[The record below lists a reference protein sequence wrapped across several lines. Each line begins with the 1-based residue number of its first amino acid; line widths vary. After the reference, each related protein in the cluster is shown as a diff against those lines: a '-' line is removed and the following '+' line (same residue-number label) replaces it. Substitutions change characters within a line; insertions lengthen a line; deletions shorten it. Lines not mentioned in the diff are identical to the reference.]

1 MKPQLLKLCLIL
13 SLFPLIFS
21 LVSCQNQ
28 QTQDRG
34 ITVTTN
40 QSQSQQKQRRTALI
54 IGNVSYQD
62 NPLKN
67 SINDAEAMA
76 NALKDVGF
84 DVILLEN
91 ADLKQI
97 ENAIDTF
104 HHQLKAG
111 GVGLFYYAGHG
122 TQVDGENYLIPVNV
136 KLDVAED
143 VRYEAIPV
151 GKVLARME
159 DAANQMNI
167 VILDACR
174 NNPFA
179 RKWRSSQRGLA
190 PIQSARGALIAFA
203 TEPGGVAADGEGE
216 NGLYTSFLLKH
227 LKTPNLDVELM
238 FKRVRED
245 VVQATQNKQVPWES
259 SSLVGD
265 FSFNPV
271 TVVQSSQPN
280 STTAETYFKQG
291 EDYRNNNQSD
301 KAIAAYTKAIEIN
314 PQYAEAYKNRGI
326 VYLNLKDYDKA
337 MADNNKA
344 IEINPQYSNAYNNR
358 GLVYRELKEYDKAM
372 ADYNKAI
379 EINPQLFQAY
389 ANRGSFYYNLKE
401 YEKAIADYNKVIEIN
416 PQYAE
421 AYYKRGYVYYNLKEY
436 DKAIKDYN
444 KAIEINPQ
452 LFQAY
457 YIRGSFYSDLKE
469 YEKAIKD
476 YNKVIEINPQLFQAY
491 NNRGIVYDDLKEYD
505 KAIKDYNKA
514 IEINPQYADA
524 YKNRGNVY
532 YYLKEYDKAMAD
544 YNKAIEINPQYPY
557 ASNNK
562 KLAEEAK
569 RNQ

>member
-13 SLFPLIFS
+13 SLFTLIFS

-34 ITVTTN
+34 ITITTN
-40 QSQSQQKQRRTALI
+40 QSQSQQKQRRTALV
-54 IGNVSYQD
+54 IGNASYQD

-122 TQVDGENYLIPVNV
+122 TQVDGENYLIPVNA

-271 TVVQSSQPN
+271 TVAQSSQPN

-291 EDYRNNNQSD
+291 EDYRNNNQYD

-326 VYLNLKDYDKA
+326 VYHN
-337 MADNNKA
+337 
-344 IEINPQYSNAYNNR
+344 
-358 GLVYRELKEYDKAM
+358 
-372 ADYNKAI
+372 
-379 EINPQLFQAY
+379 
-389 ANRGSFYYNLKE
+389 
-401 YEKAIADYNKVIEIN
+401 
-416 PQYAE
+416 
-421 AYYKRGYVYYNLKEY
+421 
-436 DKAIKDYN
+436 
-444 KAIEINPQ
+444 
-452 LFQAY
+452 
-457 YIRGSFYSDLKE
+457 
-469 YEKAIKD
+469 
-476 YNKVIEINPQLFQAY
+476 
-491 NNRGIVYDDLKEYD
+491 LKEYD

-524 YKNRGNVY
+524 YNGRGIVYYNLKDYEKAMADYNKAIEINPQLFQAYNNRGNVY
-532 YYLKEYDKAMAD
+532 SDLKEYDKAIKDFNKAIEINPQYAYAYNNRGNGYLELKEYDKAMADYNKALEINPQNADAYNNRGNVYSDLKEYDKAMAD
-544 YNKAIEINPQYPY
+544 YNKAIEINPQYYNAYNNRGIVYSDLKEYDKAIKDFNKAIEINPQNPY

>member
-34 ITVTTN
+34 ITITTN
-40 QSQSQQKQRRTALI
+40 QSQSQQKQRRTALV
-54 IGNVSYQD
+54 IGNASYQD

-122 TQVDGENYLIPVNV
+122 TQVDGENYLIPVNA

-259 SSLVGD
+259 S
-265 FSFNPV
+265 
-271 TVVQSSQPN
+271 
-280 STTAETYFKQG
+280 G
-291 EDYRNNNQSD
+291 EDYRNNNQYD

-326 VYLNLKDYDKA
+326 VYSDLKDYDKA

-344 IEINPQYSNAYNNR
+344 IEINPQYAEAYNNR
-358 GLVYRELKEYDKAM
+358 GVVYRILKD
-372 ADYNKAI
+372 
-379 EINPQLFQAY
+379 
-389 ANRGSFYYNLKE
+389 
-401 YEKAIADYNKVIEIN
+401 
-416 PQYAE
+416 
-421 AYYKRGYVYYNLKEY
+421 Y

-452 LFQAY
+452 LF
-457 YIRGSFYSDLKE
+457 
-469 YEKAIKD
+469 
-476 YNKVIEINPQLFQAY
+476 PAY
-491 NNRGIVYDDLKEYD
+491 NNRGVVYRILKDYD

-514 IEINPQYADA
+514 IEINPQYDDA
-524 YKNRGNVY
+524 YNGRGYVY
-532 YYLKEYDKAMAD
+532 YNLKEYDKAIKD
-544 YNKAIEINPQYPY
+544 FNKLIEINPQNPY

>member
-34 ITVTTN
+34 ITITTN
-40 QSQSQQKQRRTALI
+40 QSQSQQKQRRTALV
-54 IGNVSYQD
+54 IGNASYQD

-122 TQVDGENYLIPVNV
+122 TQVDGENYLIPVNA

-245 VVQATQNKQVPWES
+245 LVQATQNKQVPWEY

-271 TVVQSSQPN
+271 TVAQSSQPN

-291 EDYRNNNQSD
+291 EDYRNNNQYD
-301 KAIAAYTKAIEIN
+301 KALAAYTKAIEVN
-314 PQYAEAYKNRGI
+314 PQYAEEYDKAIKDYNKAMADYNKALEIELEDVYASYKNRGN
-326 VYLNLKDYDKA
+326 VY
-337 MADNNKA
+337 
-344 IEINPQYSNAYNNR
+344 YN
-358 GLVYRELKEYDKAM
+358 LKEYDKAM
-372 ADYNKAI
+372 ADYNKVL
-379 EINPQLFQAY
+379 EIDPQDAHAY
-389 ANRGSFYYNLKE
+389 LR
-401 YEKAIADYNKVIEIN
+401 
-416 PQYAE
+416 
-421 AYYKRGYVYYNLKEY
+421 
-436 DKAIKDYN
+436 
-444 KAIEINPQ
+444 
-452 LFQAY
+452 
-457 YIRGSFYSDLKE
+457 
-469 YEKAIKD
+469 
-476 YNKVIEINPQLFQAY
+476 
-491 NNRGIVYDDLKEYD
+491 RGIVYYD
-505 KAIKDYNKA
+505 
-514 IEINPQYADA
+514 
-524 YKNRGNVY
+524 
-532 YYLKEYDKAMAD
+532 LKEYDKAMAD
-544 YNKAIEINPQYPY
+544 YNKAIEINPQYAMAYNNRGLVYYNLKEYDKAIKDYNKALEIDPKVPY

>member
-28 QTQDRG
+28 QPQDRG
-34 ITVTTN
+34 ITITTN
-40 QSQSQQKQRRTALI
+40 QSQSQQKQRRTALV
-54 IGNVSYQD
+54 IGNASYQD

-122 TQVDGENYLIPVNV
+122 TQVDGENYLIPVNA

-245 VVQATQNKQVPWES
+245 LVQATQNKQVPWES

-271 TVVQSSQPN
+271 TVAQSSQPN

-291 EDYRNNNQSD
+291 EDYRNNNQYD
-301 KAIAAYTKAIEIN
+301 KALAAYTKAIEVN
-314 PQYAEAYKNRGI
+314 PQYAEAYLRRGN
-326 VYLNLKDYDKA
+326 VYH
-337 MADNNKA
+337 
-344 IEINPQYSNAYNNR
+344 
-358 GLVYRELKEYDKAM
+358 
-372 ADYNKAI
+372 
-379 EINPQLFQAY
+379 
-389 ANRGSFYYNLKE
+389 
-401 YEKAIADYNKVIEIN
+401 
-416 PQYAE
+416 
-421 AYYKRGYVYYNLKEY
+421 
-436 DKAIKDYN
+436 
-444 KAIEINPQ
+444 
-452 LFQAY
+452 
-457 YIRGSFYSDLKE
+457 
-469 YEKAIKD
+469 
-476 YNKVIEINPQLFQAY
+476 
-491 NNRGIVYDDLKEYD
+491 DLKEYD

-514 IEINPQYADA
+514 MADYNKALEIELEDVYAS

-532 YYLKEYDKAMAD
+532 YNLKEYDKAMADYNKVLEIDPQDAHAYLRRGIVYYDLKEYDKAMAD
-544 YNKAIEINPQYPY
+544 YNKAIEINPQYAMAYNNRGLVYYNLKEYDKAIKDYNKALEIDPKVPY

>member
-34 ITVTTN
+34 ITITTN
-40 QSQSQQKQRRTALI
+40 QSQSQQKQRRTALV
-54 IGNVSYQD
+54 IGNASYQD

-245 VVQATQNKQVPWES
+245 LVQATQNKQVPWEY

-271 TVVQSSQPN
+271 TVAQSSQPN

-291 EDYRNNNQSD
+291 EDYRNNNQYD
-301 KAIAAYTKAIEIN
+301 KALAAYTKAIEVN
-314 PQYAEAYKNRGI
+314 PQYAEAYLRRGN
-326 VYLNLKDYDKA
+326 VYH
-337 MADNNKA
+337 
-344 IEINPQYSNAYNNR
+344 
-358 GLVYRELKEYDKAM
+358 
-372 ADYNKAI
+372 
-379 EINPQLFQAY
+379 
-389 ANRGSFYYNLKE
+389 
-401 YEKAIADYNKVIEIN
+401 
-416 PQYAE
+416 
-421 AYYKRGYVYYNLKEY
+421 
-436 DKAIKDYN
+436 
-444 KAIEINPQ
+444 
-452 LFQAY
+452 
-457 YIRGSFYSDLKE
+457 
-469 YEKAIKD
+469 
-476 YNKVIEINPQLFQAY
+476 
-491 NNRGIVYDDLKEYD
+491 DLKEYD

-514 IEINPQYADA
+514 MADYNKALEIELEDVYAS

-532 YYLKEYDKAMAD
+532 YNLKEYDKAMADYNKVLEIDPQDAHAYLRRGIVYYDLKEYDKAMAD
-544 YNKAIEINPQYPY
+544 YNKAIEINPQYAMAYNNRGLVYYNLKEYDKAIKDYNKALEIDPKVPY

>member
-34 ITVTTN
+34 ITITTN
-40 QSQSQQKQRRTALI
+40 QSQSQQKQRRTALV
-54 IGNVSYQD
+54 IGNASYQD

-271 TVVQSSQPN
+271 TVAQSSPTPVQSILPKPILNQTPFLSSKKSPAEKNTNASVDAEKASSSLNQANLIWRSQSN
-280 STTAETYFKQG
+280 LTRISNLNQICFGTSTLTSVQTVFGYEKQPFTG
-291 EDYRNNNQSD
+291 TITIPYPKTKGCTTGDVLQGNFELSGNADNCVGTMTITWQNNNNAFIQWN
-301 KAIAAYTKAIEIN
+301 IN
-314 PQYAEAYKNRGI
+314 
-326 VYLNLKDYDKA
+326 NLGSACTVSTSYWK
-337 MADNNKA
+337 
-344 IEINPQYSNAYNNR
+344 INT
-358 GLVYRELKEYDKAM
+358 
-372 ADYNKAI
+372 
-379 EINPQLFQAY
+379 
-389 ANRGSFYYNLKE
+389 
-401 YEKAIADYNKVIEIN
+401 
-416 PQYAE
+416 
-421 AYYKRGYVYYNLKEY
+421 
-436 DKAIKDYN
+436 
-444 KAIEINPQ
+444 
-452 LFQAY
+452 
-457 YIRGSFYSDLKE
+457 
-469 YEKAIKD
+469 
-476 YNKVIEINPQLFQAY
+476 
-491 NNRGIVYDDLKEYD
+491 
-505 KAIKDYNKA
+505 
-514 IEINPQYADA
+514 
-524 YKNRGNVY
+524 
-532 YYLKEYDKAMAD
+532 
-544 YNKAIEINPQYPY
+544 YP
-557 ASNNK
+557 SS
-562 KLAEEAK
+562 L
-569 RNQ
+569 

>member
-34 ITVTTN
+34 ITITTN
-40 QSQSQQKQRRTALI
+40 QSQSQQKQRRTALV
-54 IGNVSYQD
+54 IGNASYQD

-203 TEPGGVAADGEGE
+203 TEPGGVAADGEG
-216 NGLYTSFLLKH
+216 
-227 LKTPNLDVELM
+227 
-238 FKRVRED
+238 
-245 VVQATQNKQVPWES
+245 
-259 SSLVGD
+259 
-265 FSFNPV
+265 
-271 TVVQSSQPN
+271 QSSQPN

-291 EDYRNNNQSD
+291 EDYRNNNQYD
-301 KAIAAYTKAIEIN
+301 KALAAYTKAIEVN
-314 PQYAEAYKNRGI
+314 PQYADAYLDRGI
-326 VYLNLKDYDKA
+326 VYYNLKEYDKA
-337 MADNNKA
+337 MADYNKVL
-344 IEINPQYSNAYNNR
+344 EINPQDAYAYHNR
-358 GLVYRELKEYDKAM
+358 GLVYYNLKEYDKAMADYNKVLEINPQDADAYYNRGNVYYNLKEYDKAM

-379 EINPQLFQAY
+379 EINPQDADAY
-389 ANRGSFYYNLKE
+389 HNRGL
-401 YEKAIADYNKVIEIN
+401 
-416 PQYAE
+416 
-421 AYYKRGYVYYNLKEY
+421 VYRNLKEY

-444 KAIEINPQ
+444 KALEIDPQ
-452 LFQAY
+452 
-457 YIRGSFYSDLKE
+457 D
-469 YEKAIKD
+469 
-476 YNKVIEINPQLFQAY
+476 
-491 NNRGIVYDDLKEYD
+491 
-505 KAIKDYNKA
+505 
-514 IEINPQYADA
+514 ADA
-524 YKNRGNVY
+524 YNGRGLVY
-532 YYLKEYDKAMAD
+532 HDLKEYDKAMAD
-544 YNKAIEINPQYPY
+544 YNKAIEVNPQDAYAYNNRGNLYYDLKEYDKAIKDCNKALEIDPKHPY

>member
-40 QSQSQQKQRRTALI
+40 QSQSQQKQRRTALV

-122 TQVDGENYLIPVNV
+122 TQVDGENYLIPVNA

-271 TVVQSSQPN
+271 TVAQSSQPN

-326 VYLNLKDYDKA
+326 VYYNLNKYDEA
-337 MADNNKA
+337 IADNNKA

-358 GLVYRELKEYDKAM
+358 GLVY
-372 ADYNKAI
+372 
-379 EINPQLFQAY
+379 
-389 ANRGSFYYNLKE
+389 YNLKE
-401 YEKAIADYNKVIEIN
+401 YDKAIADYNKVIEIN
-416 PQYAE
+416 PQDAE
-421 AYYKRGYVYYNLKEY
+421 AYYKRGYVYYDLKDYDKAIKDYTKAIEINPQFADGINLRLADAYHNRGYVYDNLKEY

-444 KAIEINPQ
+444 KALEIDP
-452 LFQAY
+452 
-457 YIRGSFYSDLKE
+457 
-469 YEKAIKD
+469 
-476 YNKVIEINPQLFQAY
+476 KVRN
-491 NNRGIVYDDLKEYD
+491 
-505 KAIKDYNKA
+505 
-514 IEINPQYADA
+514 
-524 YKNRGNVY
+524 
-532 YYLKEYDKAMAD
+532 
-544 YNKAIEINPQYPY
+544 

>member
-28 QTQDRG
+28 QPQDRG
-34 ITVTTN
+34 ITITTN
-40 QSQSQQKQRRTALI
+40 QSQSQQKQRRTALV
-54 IGNVSYQD
+54 IGNASYQD

-122 TQVDGENYLIPVNV
+122 IQVDGENYLIPVNA

-245 VVQATQNKQVPWES
+245 LVQATQNKQVPWEY

-271 TVVQSSQPN
+271 TVAQSSQPN

-291 EDYRNNNQSD
+291 EDYRHNNQYD
-301 KAIAAYTKAIEIN
+301 KAIAAYNKAIEVN
-314 PQYAEAYKNRGI
+314 PQYAEAYLRRGN
-326 VYLNLKDYDKA
+326 VYHY
-337 MADNNKA
+337 
-344 IEINPQYSNAYNNR
+344 
-358 GLVYRELKEYDKAM
+358 
-372 ADYNKAI
+372 
-379 EINPQLFQAY
+379 
-389 ANRGSFYYNLKE
+389 
-401 YEKAIADYNKVIEIN
+401 
-416 PQYAE
+416 
-421 AYYKRGYVYYNLKEY
+421 LKEY

-444 KAIEINPQ
+444 KAM
-452 LFQAY
+452 A
-457 YIRGSFYSDLKE
+457 
-469 YEKAIKD
+469 
-476 YNKVIEINPQLFQAY
+476 
-491 NNRGIVYDDLKEYD
+491 
-505 KAIKDYNKA
+505 DYNKA
-514 IEINPQYADA
+514 LEIELEDVYAS

-532 YYLKEYDKAMAD
+532 YNLKEYDKAMADYNKVLEIDPQDAHAYLRRGIVYYDLKEYDKAMAD
-544 YNKAIEINPQYPY
+544 YNKAIEINPQYAMAYNNRGLVYYNLKEYDKAIKDYNKALEIDPKVPY

>member
-34 ITVTTN
+34 ITITTN
-40 QSQSQQKQRRTALI
+40 QSQSQQKQRRTALV
-54 IGNVSYQD
+54 IGNASYQD

-122 TQVDGENYLIPVNV
+122 TQVDGENYLIPVNA

-271 TVVQSSQPN
+271 TVAQSSQPN

-291 EDYRNNNQSD
+291 EDYRNNNQYD

-314 PQYAEAYKNRGI
+314 PQYAEAYFNRGN
-326 VYLNLKDYDKA
+326 VYH
-337 MADNNKA
+337 
-344 IEINPQYSNAYNNR
+344 
-358 GLVYRELKEYDKAM
+358 
-372 ADYNKAI
+372 
-379 EINPQLFQAY
+379 
-389 ANRGSFYYNLKE
+389 
-401 YEKAIADYNKVIEIN
+401 
-416 PQYAE
+416 
-421 AYYKRGYVYYNLKEY
+421 
-436 DKAIKDYN
+436 
-444 KAIEINPQ
+444 
-452 LFQAY
+452 
-457 YIRGSFYSDLKE
+457 
-469 YEKAIKD
+469 
-476 YNKVIEINPQLFQAY
+476 
-491 NNRGIVYDDLKEYD
+491 DLKEYD

-514 IEINPQYADA
+514 IEINPQYDYA
-524 YKNRGNVY
+524 YYNRGIVY
-532 YYLKEYDKAMAD
+532 SDLKEYDKAIKDYNKAIEINPQDADAYNNRGNVYSDLKEYDKAIKDYNKAIEINPQNAEAYYNRGNVYLELKEYDKAIKD
-544 YNKAIEINPQYPY
+544 YNKAIEINPQYAYAYNNRGYVYRELKEYDKAIKDYNKAIEINPQNDYAYNGRGYVYRILKEYDKAIKDYNKALEINPQHPY

>member
-28 QTQDRG
+28 QPQDRG
-34 ITVTTN
+34 ITITTN
-40 QSQSQQKQRRTALI
+40 QSQSQQKQRRTALV
-54 IGNVSYQD
+54 IGNASYQD

-122 TQVDGENYLIPVNV
+122 IQVDGENYLIPVNA

-245 VVQATQNKQVPWES
+245 LVQATQNKQVPWES

-271 TVVQSSQPN
+271 TVAQSSPTPVQSASSQPN

-291 EDYRNNNQSD
+291 EDYRNNNQYD
-301 KAIAAYTKAIEIN
+301 KALAAYTKAIEIN
-314 PQYAEAYKNRGI
+314 PQYADAYYNRGNVYDDLKEYDKAIKDHNKALEINPQYADAYNNRGI
-326 VYLNLKDYDKA
+326 VYRN
-337 MADNNKA
+337 
-344 IEINPQYSNAYNNR
+344 
-358 GLVYRELKEYDKAM
+358 LKEYDKAM

-379 EINPQLFQAY
+379 EVNPQD
-389 ANRGSFYYNLKE
+389 
-401 YEKAIADYNKVIEIN
+401 AD
-416 PQYAE
+416 
-421 AYYKRGYVYYNLKEY
+421 
-436 DKAIKDYN
+436 
-444 KAIEINPQ
+444 
-452 LFQAY
+452 
-457 YIRGSFYSDLKE
+457 
-469 YEKAIKD
+469 
-476 YNKVIEINPQLFQAY
+476 AY
-491 NNRGIVYDDLKEYD
+491 NNRGNLYYDLKEYD

-514 IEINPQYADA
+514 LEINPQVAEA
-524 YKNRGNVY
+524 YNNRGIVY
-532 YYLKEYDKAMAD
+532 RNLKEYDKAMAD
-544 YNKAIEINPQYPY
+544 YNKAIEINPQYADVYNNRGLVYYNLKEYDKAMADYNKAIEINPQYANAYNNRGNVYYNLKEYDKAIKDYNKALEIDPKDPY

>member
-28 QTQDRG
+28 QPQDRG
-34 ITVTTN
+34 ITITTN
-40 QSQSQQKQRRTALI
+40 QSQSQQKQRRTALV
-54 IGNVSYQD
+54 IGNASYQD

-122 TQVDGENYLIPVNV
+122 IQVDGENYLIPVNA

-245 VVQATQNKQVPWES
+245 LVQATQNKQVPWEY

-271 TVVQSSQPN
+271 TVAQSSQPN

-291 EDYRNNNQSD
+291 EDYRNNNQYD
-301 KAIAAYTKAIEIN
+301 KALAAYTKAIEVN
-314 PQYAEAYKNRGI
+314 PQYAEAYLRRGN
-326 VYLNLKDYDKA
+326 VYH
-337 MADNNKA
+337 
-344 IEINPQYSNAYNNR
+344 
-358 GLVYRELKEYDKAM
+358 
-372 ADYNKAI
+372 
-379 EINPQLFQAY
+379 
-389 ANRGSFYYNLKE
+389 
-401 YEKAIADYNKVIEIN
+401 
-416 PQYAE
+416 
-421 AYYKRGYVYYNLKEY
+421 
-436 DKAIKDYN
+436 
-444 KAIEINPQ
+444 
-452 LFQAY
+452 
-457 YIRGSFYSDLKE
+457 
-469 YEKAIKD
+469 
-476 YNKVIEINPQLFQAY
+476 
-491 NNRGIVYDDLKEYD
+491 DLKEYD

-514 IEINPQYADA
+514 MADYNKALEIELEDVYAS

-532 YYLKEYDKAMAD
+532 YNLKEYDKAMADYNKVLEIDPQDAHAYLRRGIVYYDLKEYDKAMAD
-544 YNKAIEINPQYPY
+544 YNKAIEINPQYAMAYNNRGLVYYNLKEYDKAIKDYNKALEIDPKVPY

>member
-28 QTQDRG
+28 QPQDRG
-34 ITVTTN
+34 ITITTN
-40 QSQSQQKQRRTALI
+40 QSQSQQKQRRTALV
-54 IGNVSYQD
+54 IGNASYQD

-122 TQVDGENYLIPVNV
+122 IQVDGENYLIPVNA

-245 VVQATQNKQVPWES
+245 LVQATQNKQVPWEY

-271 TVVQSSQPN
+271 TVAQSSQPN

-291 EDYRNNNQSD
+291 EDYRNNNQYD
-301 KAIAAYTKAIEIN
+301 KAIAAY
-314 PQYAEAYKNRGI
+314 
-326 VYLNLKDYDKA
+326 
-337 MADNNKA
+337 NKA
-344 IEINPQYSNAYNNR
+344 IEVNPQFAEAYLYR
-358 GLVYRELKEYDKAM
+358 GGVYYNLKEYDKAM
-372 ADYNKAI
+372 ADCNK
-379 EINPQLFQAY
+379 PQLFQAY
-389 ANRGSFYYNLKE
+389 LYRGL
-401 YEKAIADYNKVIEIN
+401 
-416 PQYAE
+416 
-421 AYYKRGYVYYNLKEY
+421 VYHNLKEY

-452 LFQAY
+452 DAY
-457 YIRGSFYSDLKE
+457 
-469 YEKAIKD
+469 
-476 YNKVIEINPQLFQAY
+476 AY
-491 NNRGIVYDDLKEYD
+491 NNRGIVYHNLKEYDKAMADYNKVLEINPQDADAYNNRGLVYHNLKEYD

-514 IEINPQYADA
+514 LEIDP
-524 YKNRGNVY
+524 KV
-532 YYLKEYDKAMAD
+532 
-544 YNKAIEINPQYPY
+544 PS

>member
-28 QTQDRG
+28 QPQDRG
-34 ITVTTN
+34 ITITTN
-40 QSQSQQKQRRTALI
+40 QSQSQQKQRRTALV
-54 IGNVSYQD
+54 IGNASYQD

-122 TQVDGENYLIPVNV
+122 IQVDGENYLIPVNA

-245 VVQATQNKQVPWES
+245 LVQATQNKQVPWEY

-271 TVVQSSQPN
+271 TVAQSSQPN

-291 EDYRNNNQSD
+291 KDYRNNQEHD
-301 KAIAAYTKAIEIN
+301 KAKAKPTSSPVLSQPRTTLISRSTGVNYTNLRDLLAAGKWREADEETTRRMLQAAKSENKGFYDREDIQNFSCEDLGIIDQLWLSASNGKFGFSVQQEIYESLGGTRYYN
-314 PQYAEAYKNRGI
+314 EEVWKKFGDRVGWRKGGDWVRYQDLTFNNAEAP
-326 VYLNLKDYDKA
+326 KA
-337 MADNNKA
+337 HLPFGRSGGVGGRSVAVFFQFLPGQFLPGFFPWDHGRAKA
-344 IEINPQYSNAYNNR
+344 CS
-358 GLVYRELKEYDKAM
+358 L
-372 ADYNKAI
+372 
-379 EINPQLFQAY
+379 
-389 ANRGSFYYNLKE
+389 
-401 YEKAIADYNKVIEIN
+401 
-416 PQYAE
+416 
-421 AYYKRGYVYYNLKEY
+421 
-436 DKAIKDYN
+436 
-444 KAIEINPQ
+444 
-452 LFQAY
+452 
-457 YIRGSFYSDLKE
+457 
-469 YEKAIKD
+469 
-476 YNKVIEINPQLFQAY
+476 
-491 NNRGIVYDDLKEYD
+491 
-505 KAIKDYNKA
+505 
-514 IEINPQYADA
+514 
-524 YKNRGNVY
+524 
-532 YYLKEYDKAMAD
+532 
-544 YNKAIEINPQYPY
+544 
-557 ASNNK
+557 
-562 KLAEEAK
+562 
-569 RNQ
+569 

>member
-28 QTQDRG
+28 QPQDRG
-34 ITVTTN
+34 ITITTN
-40 QSQSQQKQRRTALI
+40 QSQSQQKQRRTALV
-54 IGNVSYQD
+54 IGNASYQD

-122 TQVDGENYLIPVNV
+122 IQVDGENYLIPVNA

-245 VVQATQNKQVPWES
+245 LVQATQNKQVPWEY

-271 TVVQSSQPN
+271 TVAQSSQPN

-291 EDYRNNNQSD
+291 EDYRNNNQYD
-301 KAIAAYTKAIEIN
+301 KALAAYN
-314 PQYAEAYKNRGI
+314 
-326 VYLNLKDYDKA
+326 YDKA

-344 IEINPQYSNAYNNR
+344 IEVNPQYSNAYNNR
-358 GLVYRELKEYDKAM
+358 GNVYSDLKEYDKAM

-389 ANRGSFYYNLKE
+389 H
-401 YEKAIADYNKVIEIN
+401 
-416 PQYAE
+416 
-421 AYYKRGYVYYNLKEY
+421 
-436 DKAIKDYN
+436 
-444 KAIEINPQ
+444 
-452 LFQAY
+452 
-457 YIRGSFYSDLKE
+457 
-469 YEKAIKD
+469 
-476 YNKVIEINPQLFQAY
+476 
-491 NNRGIVYDDLKEYD
+491 
-505 KAIKDYNKA
+505 
-514 IEINPQYADA
+514 
-524 YKNRGNVY
+524 NRGNVY
-532 YYLKEYDKAMAD
+532 RDLKEYDKAMAD
-544 YNKAIEINPQYPY
+544 YNKALEINPKHPYAYNNRGWVYYNLKEYDKAMADYNKALEINPQYAMAYNNRGVVYSDLKEYDKAMADYKKALEIDPKHPY
-557 ASNNK
+557 ASHNK

>member
-28 QTQDRG
+28 QPQDRG
-34 ITVTTN
+34 ITITTN
-40 QSQSQQKQRRTALI
+40 QSQSQQKQRRTALV
-54 IGNVSYQD
+54 IGNASYQD

-122 TQVDGENYLIPVNV
+122 IQVDGENYLIPVNA

-245 VVQATQNKQVPWES
+245 LVQATQNKQVPWEY

-271 TVVQSSQPN
+271 TVAQSSQPN

-291 EDYRNNNQSD
+291 EDYRNNNQ
-301 KAIAAYTKAIEIN
+301 
-314 PQYAEAYKNRGI
+314 
-326 VYLNLKDYDKA
+326 YDKA
-337 MADNNKA
+337 KAKPTSSPVLSQPRTTLISRSTGVNYTNLRDLLAAGKWREADEETTRRMLQAAKSENKGFYDREDIQNFSCEDLGIIDQLWLSA
-344 IEINPQYSNAYNNR
+344 SNGKFGFSVQQEIYESLGGTR
-358 GLVYRELKEYDKAM
+358 
-372 ADYNKAI
+372 
-379 EINPQLFQAY
+379 
-389 ANRGSFYYNLKE
+389 YYNEEVWKKFGDRVGWRKGGDWVRYQDLTF
-401 YEKAIADYNKVIEIN
+401 NN
-416 PQYAE
+416 AE
-421 AYYKRGYVYYNLKEY
+421 AP
-436 DKAIKDYN
+436 KAHL
-444 KAIEINPQ
+444 P
-452 LFQAY
+452 FG
-457 YIRGSFYSDLKE
+457 RSGGVGGSNSHFETILRCFSDL
-469 YEKAIKD
+469 
-476 YNKVIEINPQLFQAY
+476 EI
-491 NNRGIVYDDLKEYD
+491 R
-505 KAIKDYNKA
+505 
-514 IEINPQYADA
+514 
-524 YKNRGNVY
+524 
-532 YYLKEYDKAMAD
+532 
-544 YNKAIEINPQYPY
+544 
-557 ASNNK
+557 
-562 KLAEEAK
+562 
-569 RNQ
+569 

>member
-34 ITVTTN
+34 ITITTN
-40 QSQSQQKQRRTALI
+40 QSQSQQKQRRTALV
-54 IGNVSYQD
+54 IGNASYQD

-122 TQVDGENYLIPVNV
+122 TQVDGENYLIPVNA

-271 TVVQSSQPN
+271 TVAQSSQPN

-291 EDYRNNNQSD
+291 EDYRNNNQYD

-326 VYLNLKDYDKA
+326 VYSDLKDYDKA

-358 GLVYRELKEYDKAM
+358 GVVYRILKDYDKAM

-389 ANRGSFYYNLKE
+389 FNRGNVYSDLKE
-401 YEKAIADYNKVIEIN
+401 YDKAIKDYNKVIEIN
-416 PQYAE
+416 PQYAD
-421 AYYKRGYVYYNLKEY
+421 AYVNRGTVYSDLKEY

-457 YIRGSFYSDLKE
+457 
-469 YEKAIKD
+469 
-476 YNKVIEINPQLFQAY
+476 
-491 NNRGIVYDDLKEYD
+491 NNRGVVYRILKDYD

-524 YKNRGNVY
+524 YVNRGTVY
-532 YYLKEYDKAMAD
+532 SDLKEYDKAMAD
-544 YNKAIEINPQYPY
+544 YNKAIEINPQNDYAYNGRGNVYLELKEYDKAIKDYNKAIEINPQNPY

>member
-28 QTQDRG
+28 QPQDRG
-34 ITVTTN
+34 ITTTTN
-40 QSQSQQKQRRTALI
+40 QSQSQQKQRRTALV
-54 IGNVSYQD
+54 IGNASYQD

-122 TQVDGENYLIPVNV
+122 TQVDGENYLIPVNA

-245 VVQATQNKQVPWES
+245 LVQATQNKQVPWEY

-271 TVVQSSQPN
+271 TVAQSSQPN

-291 EDYRNNNQSD
+291 EDYRNNNQYD
-301 KAIAAYTKAIEIN
+301 KALAAYTKAIEVN
-314 PQYAEAYKNRGI
+314 PQYAEAYLRRGN
-326 VYLNLKDYDKA
+326 VYH
-337 MADNNKA
+337 
-344 IEINPQYSNAYNNR
+344 
-358 GLVYRELKEYDKAM
+358 
-372 ADYNKAI
+372 
-379 EINPQLFQAY
+379 
-389 ANRGSFYYNLKE
+389 
-401 YEKAIADYNKVIEIN
+401 
-416 PQYAE
+416 
-421 AYYKRGYVYYNLKEY
+421 
-436 DKAIKDYN
+436 
-444 KAIEINPQ
+444 
-452 LFQAY
+452 
-457 YIRGSFYSDLKE
+457 
-469 YEKAIKD
+469 
-476 YNKVIEINPQLFQAY
+476 
-491 NNRGIVYDDLKEYD
+491 DLKEYD

-514 IEINPQYADA
+514 MADYNKALEIELEDVYAS

-532 YYLKEYDKAMAD
+532 YNLKEYDKAMADYNKVLEIDPQDAHAYLRRGIVYYDLKEYDKAMAD
-544 YNKAIEINPQYPY
+544 YNKAIEINPQYAMAYNNRGLVYYNLKEYDKAIKDYNKALEIDPKVPY

>member
-28 QTQDRG
+28 QPQDRG
-34 ITVTTN
+34 ITITTN
-40 QSQSQQKQRRTALI
+40 QSQSQQKQRRTALV
-54 IGNVSYQD
+54 IGNASYQD

-122 TQVDGENYLIPVNV
+122 TQVDGENYLIPVNA

-245 VVQATQNKQVPWES
+245 LVQATQNKQVPWEY

-271 TVVQSSQPN
+271 TVAQSSQPN

-291 EDYRNNNQSD
+291 EDYRNNNQYD
-301 KAIAAYTKAIEIN
+301 KALAAYTKAIEVN
-314 PQYAEAYKNRGI
+314 PQYAEAYLRRGN
-326 VYLNLKDYDKA
+326 VYH
-337 MADNNKA
+337 
-344 IEINPQYSNAYNNR
+344 
-358 GLVYRELKEYDKAM
+358 
-372 ADYNKAI
+372 
-379 EINPQLFQAY
+379 
-389 ANRGSFYYNLKE
+389 
-401 YEKAIADYNKVIEIN
+401 
-416 PQYAE
+416 
-421 AYYKRGYVYYNLKEY
+421 
-436 DKAIKDYN
+436 
-444 KAIEINPQ
+444 
-452 LFQAY
+452 
-457 YIRGSFYSDLKE
+457 
-469 YEKAIKD
+469 
-476 YNKVIEINPQLFQAY
+476 
-491 NNRGIVYDDLKEYD
+491 DLKEYD

-514 IEINPQYADA
+514 MADYNKALEIELEDVYAS

-532 YYLKEYDKAMAD
+532 YNLKEYDKAMADYNKVLEIDPQDAHAYLRRGIVYYDLKEYDKAMAD
-544 YNKAIEINPQYPY
+544 YNKAIEINPQYAMAY
-557 ASNNK
+557 NNRG
-562 KLAEEAK
+562 LISMALL
-569 RNQ
+569 

>member
-28 QTQDRG
+28 QPQDRG
-34 ITVTTN
+34 ITITTN
-40 QSQSQQKQRRTALI
+40 QSQSQQKQRRTALV
-54 IGNVSYQD
+54 IGNASYQD

-122 TQVDGENYLIPVNV
+122 IQVDGENYLIPVNA

-245 VVQATQNKQVPWES
+245 LVQATQNKQVPWEY

-271 TVVQSSQPN
+271 TVAQSSQPN

-291 EDYRNNNQSD
+291 EDYRNNNQYD
-301 KAIAAYTKAIEIN
+301 KALAAYTKAIEVN

-326 VYLNLKDYDKA
+326 VYLDLKDYDKA

-344 IEINPQYSNAYNNR
+344 IEVNPQYSNAYNNR
-358 GLVYRELKEYDKAM
+358 GNVYYNLKEYDKAM
-372 ADYNKAI
+372 AEYNKAI

-389 ANRGSFYYNLKE
+389 
-401 YEKAIADYNKVIEIN
+401 
-416 PQYAE
+416 
-421 AYYKRGYVYYNLKEY
+421 
-436 DKAIKDYN
+436 
-444 KAIEINPQ
+444 
-452 LFQAY
+452 
-457 YIRGSFYSDLKE
+457 
-469 YEKAIKD
+469 
-476 YNKVIEINPQLFQAY
+476 
-491 NNRGIVYDDLKEYD
+491 NNRGVVYRNLKEYD

-524 YKNRGNVY
+524 YNNRGVVY
-532 YYLKEYDKAMAD
+532 LHLKEYDKAMAD
-544 YNKAIEINPQYPY
+544 YNKAIEINPQYADAYNNRGNVYLHLKEYDKAMADCNKAIEINPQYAMAYNGRGLVYHDLKEYDKAMADYNKAIEVNPQDAYAYNNRGNLYYDLKEYDKAIKDCNKALEIDPKHPY

>member
-28 QTQDRG
+28 QPQDRG
-34 ITVTTN
+34 ITITTN
-40 QSQSQQKQRRTALI
+40 QSQSQQKQRRTALV
-54 IGNVSYQD
+54 IGNASYQD

-122 TQVDGENYLIPVNV
+122 TQVDGENYLIPVNA

-245 VVQATQNKQVPWES
+245 LVQATQNKQVPWEY

-271 TVVQSSQPN
+271 TVAQSSQPN

-291 EDYRNNNQSD
+291 EDYRNNNQYD
-301 KAIAAYTKAIEIN
+301 KALAAYTKAIEVN
-314 PQYAEAYKNRGI
+314 PQYAEAYLRRGN
-326 VYLNLKDYDKA
+326 VYH
-337 MADNNKA
+337 
-344 IEINPQYSNAYNNR
+344 
-358 GLVYRELKEYDKAM
+358 
-372 ADYNKAI
+372 
-379 EINPQLFQAY
+379 
-389 ANRGSFYYNLKE
+389 
-401 YEKAIADYNKVIEIN
+401 
-416 PQYAE
+416 
-421 AYYKRGYVYYNLKEY
+421 
-436 DKAIKDYN
+436 
-444 KAIEINPQ
+444 
-452 LFQAY
+452 
-457 YIRGSFYSDLKE
+457 
-469 YEKAIKD
+469 
-476 YNKVIEINPQLFQAY
+476 
-491 NNRGIVYDDLKEYD
+491 DLKEYD

-514 IEINPQYADA
+514 MADYNKALEIELEDVYAS

-532 YYLKEYDKAMAD
+532 YNLKEYDKAMADYNKVLEIDPQDAHAYLRRGIVYYDLKEYDKAMAD
-544 YNKAIEINPQYPY
+544 YNKAIEINPQYAMAYNNRGLVYYNLKEYDKAIKDYNKALEIDPKVPY

>member
-28 QTQDRG
+28 QPQDRG
-34 ITVTTN
+34 ITITTN
-40 QSQSQQKQRRTALI
+40 QSQSQQKQRRTALV
-54 IGNVSYQD
+54 IGNASYQD

-122 TQVDGENYLIPVNV
+122 IQVDGENYLIPVNA

-245 VVQATQNKQVPWES
+245 LVQATQNKQVPWEY

-271 TVVQSSQPN
+271 TVAQSSQPN

-291 EDYRNNNQSD
+291 EDYRNNNQYD
-301 KAIAAYTKAIEIN
+301 KAIAAYNKAIEVNPQFAEAYLYRGGVYYNLKEYDKAMADCNKAIEINPQYAMAYNGRGIVYRNLKEYDKAMADYTKAIEIN
-314 PQYAEAYKNRGI
+314 PQYAMAYNGRGN
-326 VYLNLKDYDKA
+326 VYSDLKEYDKA
-337 MADNNKA
+337 MADYNKVL
-344 IEINPQYSNAYNNR
+344 EINPQDADAYYNR
-358 GLVYRELKEYDKAM
+358 GIVYRNLKEYDKAM

-389 ANRGSFYYNLKE
+389 LYRGL
-401 YEKAIADYNKVIEIN
+401 
-416 PQYAE
+416 
-421 AYYKRGYVYYNLKEY
+421 VYHNLKEY

-452 LFQAY
+452 DA
-457 YIRGSFYSDLKE
+457 D
-469 YEKAIKD
+469 
-476 YNKVIEINPQLFQAY
+476 AY
-491 NNRGIVYDDLKEYD
+491 NNRGIVYHNLKEYDKAMADYNKVLEINPQDAYAYNNRGNVYSDLKEYD

-514 IEINPQYADA
+514 LEIDP
-524 YKNRGNVY
+524 KV
-532 YYLKEYDKAMAD
+532 
-544 YNKAIEINPQYPY
+544 PS

>member
-28 QTQDRG
+28 QPQDRG
-34 ITVTTN
+34 ITITTN
-40 QSQSQQKQRRTALI
+40 QSQSQQKQRRTALV
-54 IGNVSYQD
+54 IGNASYQD

-122 TQVDGENYLIPVNV
+122 IQVDGENYLIPVNA

-245 VVQATQNKQVPWES
+245 LVQATQNKQVPWEY

-271 TVVQSSQPN
+271 TVAQSSQPN

-291 EDYRNNNQSD
+291 EDYRNNNQYD
-301 KAIAAYTKAIEIN
+301 KALAAYTKAIEVN

-326 VYLNLKDYDKA
+326 VYLYLKEYDKA

-344 IEINPQYSNAYNNR
+344 IEVNPQYSNAYNNR
-358 GLVYRELKEYDKAM
+358 GIVYRILKEYDKAM

-389 ANRGSFYYNLKE
+389 HNRGNVYRDLKE
-401 YEKAIADYNKVIEIN
+401 YDKAMADYNKTIEIN
-416 PQYAE
+416 PQNADAYLDRGGVYHNLKEYDKAIAE
-421 AYYKRGYVYYNLKEY
+421 YNKAIEINPQVAKAYLARGLVYHNLKEY

-444 KAIEINPQ
+444 KALEIDP
-452 LFQAY
+452 
-457 YIRGSFYSDLKE
+457 
-469 YEKAIKD
+469 
-476 YNKVIEINPQLFQAY
+476 KV
-491 NNRGIVYDDLKEYD
+491 
-505 KAIKDYNKA
+505 
-514 IEINPQYADA
+514 
-524 YKNRGNVY
+524 
-532 YYLKEYDKAMAD
+532 
-544 YNKAIEINPQYPY
+544 PY

>member
-34 ITVTTN
+34 ITITTN
-40 QSQSQQKQRRTALI
+40 QSQSQQKQRRTALV
-54 IGNVSYQD
+54 IGNASYQD

-271 TVVQSSQPN
+271 TVAQSSQPN

-291 EDYRNNNQSD
+291 EDYRNNNQYD

-314 PQYAEAYKNRGI
+314 PQYAEAYFNRGN
-326 VYLNLKDYDKA
+326 VYHDLKEYDKA
-337 MADNNKA
+337 IKDYNKA
-344 IEINPQYSNAYNNR
+344 IEINPQYDYAYYNRGIVYSDLKEYDKAIKDYNKAIEINPQNAEAYYNRGNVYLELKEYDKAIKDYNKAIEINPQYAYAYNNR
-358 GLVYRELKEYDKAM
+358 GYVYRELKEYDKAIK
-372 ADYNKAI
+372 DYNKAI
-379 EINPQLFQAY
+379 EINPQYDYAY
-389 ANRGSFYYNLKE
+389 YNRGIVYSDLKE
-401 YEKAIADYNKVIEIN
+401 YDKAIKDYNKAIEIN
-416 PQYAE
+416 PQNDYA
-421 AYYKRGYVYYNLKEY
+421 YNGRGYVYYNLKEY

-452 LFQAY
+452 N
-457 YIRGSFYSDLKE
+457 D
-469 YEKAIKD
+469 
-476 YNKVIEINPQLFQAY
+476 
-491 NNRGIVYDDLKEYD
+491 
-505 KAIKDYNKA
+505 
-514 IEINPQYADA
+514 
-524 YKNRGNVY
+524 
-532 YYLKEYDKAMAD
+532 
-544 YNKAIEINPQYPY
+544 Y

>member
-34 ITVTTN
+34 ITITTN
-40 QSQSQQKQRRTALI
+40 QSQSQQKQRRTALV
-54 IGNVSYQD
+54 IGNASYQD

-122 TQVDGENYLIPVNV
+122 TQVDGENYLIPVNA

-216 NGLYTSFLLKH
+216 NGLYTSF
-227 LKTPNLDVELM
+227 
-238 FKRVRED
+238 
-245 VVQATQNKQVPWES
+245 
-259 SSLVGD
+259 
-265 FSFNPV
+265 
-271 TVVQSSQPN
+271 
-280 STTAETYFKQG
+280 Y
-291 EDYRNNNQSD
+291 
-301 KAIAAYTKAIEIN
+301 
-314 PQYAEAYKNRGI
+314 
-326 VYLNLKDYDKA
+326 
-337 MADNNKA
+337 
-344 IEINPQYSNAYNNR
+344 
-358 GLVYRELKEYDKAM
+358 
-372 ADYNKAI
+372 
-379 EINPQLFQAY
+379 
-389 ANRGSFYYNLKE
+389 
-401 YEKAIADYNKVIEIN
+401 
-416 PQYAE
+416 
-421 AYYKRGYVYYNLKEY
+421 
-436 DKAIKDYN
+436 
-444 KAIEINPQ
+444 
-452 LFQAY
+452 
-457 YIRGSFYSDLKE
+457 
-469 YEKAIKD
+469 
-476 YNKVIEINPQLFQAY
+476 
-491 NNRGIVYDDLKEYD
+491 
-505 KAIKDYNKA
+505 
-514 IEINPQYADA
+514 
-524 YKNRGNVY
+524 
-532 YYLKEYDKAMAD
+532 
-544 YNKAIEINPQYPY
+544 
-557 ASNNK
+557 
-562 KLAEEAK
+562 
-569 RNQ
+569 

>member
-28 QTQDRG
+28 QPQDRG
-34 ITVTTN
+34 ITITTN
-40 QSQSQQKQRRTALI
+40 QSQSQQKQRRTALV
-54 IGNVSYQD
+54 IGNASYQD

-122 TQVDGENYLIPVNV
+122 TQVDGENYLIPVNA

-245 VVQATQNKQVPWES
+245 LVQATQNKQVPWEY

-271 TVVQSSQPN
+271 TVAQSSQPN

-291 EDYRNNNQSD
+291 EDYRNNNQYD
-301 KAIAAYTKAIEIN
+301 KALAAYTKAIEVN
-314 PQYAEAYKNRGI
+314 PQYAEAYLRRGN
-326 VYLNLKDYDKA
+326 VYH
-337 MADNNKA
+337 
-344 IEINPQYSNAYNNR
+344 
-358 GLVYRELKEYDKAM
+358 
-372 ADYNKAI
+372 
-379 EINPQLFQAY
+379 
-389 ANRGSFYYNLKE
+389 
-401 YEKAIADYNKVIEIN
+401 
-416 PQYAE
+416 
-421 AYYKRGYVYYNLKEY
+421 NLKEY

-444 KAIEINPQ
+444 KAM
-452 LFQAY
+452 A
-457 YIRGSFYSDLKE
+457 
-469 YEKAIKD
+469 
-476 YNKVIEINPQLFQAY
+476 
-491 NNRGIVYDDLKEYD
+491 
-505 KAIKDYNKA
+505 DYNKA
-514 IEINPQYADA
+514 LEIELEDVYAS

-532 YYLKEYDKAMAD
+532 YNLKEYDKAMAD
-544 YNKAIEINPQYPY
+544 YNKAIEINPQYADAYNSQGNVYHNLKEYDKAMADYNKVLEIDPQDAHAYLRRGIVYYDLKEYDKAMADYNKAIEINPQYAMAYNNRGLVYYNLKEYDKAIKDYNKALEIDPKVPY

>member
-1 MKPQLLKLCLIL
+1 
-13 SLFPLIFS
+13 
-21 LVSCQNQ
+21 
-28 QTQDRG
+28 
-34 ITVTTN
+34 
-40 QSQSQQKQRRTALI
+40 
-54 IGNVSYQD
+54 
-62 NPLKN
+62 
-67 SINDAEAMA
+67 
-76 NALKDVGF
+76 
-84 DVILLEN
+84 
-91 ADLKQI
+91 
-97 ENAIDTF
+97 
-104 HHQLKAG
+104 
-111 GVGLFYYAGHG
+111 
-122 TQVDGENYLIPVNV
+122 VDGENYLIPVNA

-245 VVQATQNKQVPWES
+245 LVQATQNKQVPWEY

-271 TVVQSSQPN
+271 TVAQSSQPN

-291 EDYRNNNQSD
+291 EDYRNNNQYD
-301 KAIAAYTKAIEIN
+301 KAIAAYNKAIEVN

-326 VYLNLKDYDKA
+326 VYLDLKDYDKA

-344 IEINPQYSNAYNNR
+344 IEVNPQYSNAYNNR
-358 GLVYRELKEYDKAM
+358 GNVYSDLKEYDKAM

-389 ANRGSFYYNLKE
+389 H
-401 YEKAIADYNKVIEIN
+401 
-416 PQYAE
+416 
-421 AYYKRGYVYYNLKEY
+421 
-436 DKAIKDYN
+436 
-444 KAIEINPQ
+444 
-452 LFQAY
+452 
-457 YIRGSFYSDLKE
+457 
-469 YEKAIKD
+469 
-476 YNKVIEINPQLFQAY
+476 
-491 NNRGIVYDDLKEYD
+491 
-505 KAIKDYNKA
+505 
-514 IEINPQYADA
+514 
-524 YKNRGNVY
+524 NRGNVY
-532 YYLKEYDKAMAD
+532 RDLKEYDKAMAD
-544 YNKAIEINPQYPY
+544 YNKTIEINPQNAMAYNNRGIVYHNLKEYDKAMADYNKVLEINPQY
-557 ASNNK
+557 ADAY
-562 KLAEEAK
+562 LD
-569 RNQ
+569 RGLVY